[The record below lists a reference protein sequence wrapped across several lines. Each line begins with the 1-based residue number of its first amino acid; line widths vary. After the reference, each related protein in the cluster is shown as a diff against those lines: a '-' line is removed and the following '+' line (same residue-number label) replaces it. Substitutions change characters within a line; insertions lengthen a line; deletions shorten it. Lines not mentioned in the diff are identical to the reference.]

1 MKKHK
6 TLIIVLAIIAGLIIL
21 ISIGRFTNKNTDSRM
36 IFFYGD
42 TCPHCKNV
50 ETYMSENGIENKLKF
65 QKLEVYNN
73 TDNAQLLVQTAKKCG
88 LDTTQG
94 VGVPVF
100 YDGQQC
106 IQGDEPI
113 INYLKQ
119 Q

>member
-21 ISIGRFTNKNTDSRM
+21 VSLGRFTNKNTDSGM
-36 IFFYGD
+36 IFFFGD

-50 ETYMSENGIENKLKF
+50 EAYMSETGIENKLKF

-73 TDNAQLLVQTAKKCG
+73 PANAQLLVQTAKKCG
-88 LDTTQG
+88 LDTTAG

-100 YDGQQC
+100 YDGQNC
-106 IQGDEPI
+106 IMGDQPI
-113 INYLKQ
+113 IDYLKTK
-119 Q
+119 

>member
-6 TLIIVLAIIAGLIIL
+6 ILLIVLGVVAFLVIIATL
-21 ISIGRFTNKNTDSRM
+21 GRFTNKTNEPGM

-50 ETYMSENGIENKLKF
+50 EAYFTESGIENKVKF

-73 TDNAQLLVQTAKKCG
+73 KDNAQLLAQTAKKCG
-88 LDTTQG
+88 LDTSQG

-100 YDGQQC
+100 YDGQSC
-106 IQGDEPI
+106 IQGDQPI
-113 INYLKQ
+113 IDYLKAK
-119 Q
+119 